1 VKAQAYTF
9 LDSAWNAFEA
19 VSSVSSKRTCIGR
32 PLYDLPATVFF
43 WPTVACPRY
52 VSIVHRPERLL
63 LVDRPADH
71 DPKLP
76 VTVFHSRRSPVT
88 NAAIRLIMRKRIA
101 RRHPSLLL
109 GPAPRT
115 ASILA
120 ASRSERLSGVS
131 QSMQLNCRMSKCR
144 LPMSDFLQV
153 QKTGICLPR
162 A

>member
-1 VKAQAYTF
+1 MKAQAYTF

-71 DPKLP
+71 DPMK
-76 VTVFHSRRSPVT
+76 TF
-88 NAAIRLIMRKRIA
+88 AFRK
-101 RRHPSLLL
+101 S
-109 GPAPRT
+109 
-115 ASILA
+115 
-120 ASRSERLSGVS
+120 SRSAHEVQASG
-131 QSMQLNCRMSKCR
+131 
-144 LPMSDFLQV
+144 DD
-153 QKTGICLPR
+153 